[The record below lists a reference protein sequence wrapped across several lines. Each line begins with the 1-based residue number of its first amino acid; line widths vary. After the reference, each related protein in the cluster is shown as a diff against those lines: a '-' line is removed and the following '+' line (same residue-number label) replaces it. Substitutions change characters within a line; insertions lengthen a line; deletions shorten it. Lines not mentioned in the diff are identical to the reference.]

1 MSGWLIRVVNLI
13 AVVAI
18 LAGYNIVT
26 IERKNADE
34 AAKKAVEQEYEEWK
48 EENAELLAA
57 ADADSGTADT
67 AESGAYKDGVYT
79 GSAQGFGGPVEVQ
92 VTVVEGAITDVEIL
106 SAEKEDAAY
115 FSMAQEIIPSIL
127 EAQTAEVDT
136 ISGATF
142 SSTGIKNAVALA
154 LEGAN

>member
-57 ADADSGTADT
+57 ADADSGTADE
-67 AESGAYKDGVYT
+67 ASGAYKDGVYT